1 MPHPLTVIDTN
12 VVVSGLMTDQSE
24 SPPFQ
29 IVDDM
34 LRGSFSFLLSLDLL
48 AEYRKVLLRPK
59 IKKRHGLS
67 DEEVDTILTQM
78 TTNGM
83 MREPQG
89 VPTKSPDPG
98 DQHVWDLVGIHPN
111 TVLVTGDQALR
122 KMAGKRSTVFSP
134 QEFVE
139 KKFNRE

>member
-67 DEEVDTILTQM
+67 DEEIDPILTQM

-89 VPTKSPDPG
+89 VPTISPDPG

-122 KMAGKRSTVFSP
+122 KMAGKHSTVFLP

>member
-1 MPHPLTVIDTN
+1 
-12 VVVSGLMTDQSE
+12 MTDQSE

-29 IVDDM
+29 IVDEM

-67 DEEVDTILTQM
+67 DEEIDTILTQM

-83 MREPQG
+83 MREPQD

-98 DQHVWDLVGIHPN
+98 NQHVWDLVGIHPN
-111 TVLVTGDQALR
+111 TVFVTGDQVLR
-122 KMAGKRSTVFSP
+122 KTASKHFAVLTP

-139 KKFNRE
+139 QMLSQN

>member
-1 MPHPLTVIDTN
+1 
-12 VVVSGLMTDQSE
+12 MTDQSE
-24 SPPFQ
+24 SPPFH
-29 IVDDM
+29 IMDEM

-48 AEYRKVLLRPK
+48 AEYQRVLLRPK

-67 DEEVDTILTQM
+67 VEEIDTILTQI

-83 MREPQG
+83 VREPQG
-89 VPTKSPDPG
+89 VPIKGPDPG
-98 DQHVWDLVGIHPN
+98 DHHIWDLVGIHSN

-122 KMAGKRSTVFSP
+122 KIAGKHPTVFSP